1 MDNAI
6 TLLMKRLIKD
16 DYLDCLAGTITFSD
30 DGCKLEERGGVYGIA
45 VELADDEK
53 KDFFEKHNRNSS
65 LSFNEWKPIDG
76 NIYPLYWGK
85 DSNLGFRLYDHM
97 KSRKSTATLQL
108 NSRKYLNSRKV
119 IYV

>member
-65 LSFNEWKPIDG
+65 LSFKEWKPIDG
-76 NIYPLYWGK
+76 IFIRYIGVK
-85 DSNLGFRLYDHM
+85 IAIEDFGCM
-97 KSRKSTATLQL
+97 
-108 NSRKYLNSRKV
+108 
-119 IYV
+119 II